1 MLVILSKARQRM
13 AVPDGRKVAIIAY
26 PLAISEAQLFAY
38 IIHGV
43 YYSTNFHELTT
54 NFSKI

>member
-1 MLVILSKARQRM
+1 MDA
-13 AVPDGRKVAIIAY
+13 PDGRKAAIIAY